1 MSAGPSTL
9 NLVGTPCPINFVR
22 IKAALDH
29 TTPGVP
35 LAALVE
41 AGPVGLDLAESLRM
55 AGYDVLAVEERGDS
69 LLLTASRRKLVS
81 ARPVPRR
88 KDTPCAR
95 KARRRRG
102 R

>member
-1 MSAGPSTL
+1 MAAEQNTL
-9 NLVGTPCPINFVR
+9 DLVGTPCPLNFVR
-22 IKAALDH
+22 IKAALDR
-29 TTPGVP
+29 TAPGVP

-41 AGPVGLDLAESLRM
+41 VGPVGLDLAESLRM
-55 AGYDVLAVEERGDS
+55 AGYDVLAVEEHGDS
-69 LLLTASRRKLVS
+69 LLLTAGRRKVVS